1 MIIYSFPY
9 AAGSSYI
16 FNDFKSLIKDYH
28 QVISIDYP
36 GHGKRFCEELL
47 CSIEEIAAD
56 AIRHISF
63 EKEYALLGYS
73 MGTMVVLELLRTIVD
88 RRLPLPVNVYL
99 CALEPPIGDDGQI
112 SGEGA
117 SKDEVLKALRQLNGT
132 PEEFFDNEELI
143 DLILP
148 IVRKDF
154 LAASK
159 YKLNK
164 YNVDSSISFYVIYS
178 NDENT
183 KNITCWKNYLGERV
197 CFSHIDGTHFFIHNE
212 NGLKALIE
220 VVVKSA
226 MEYC

>member
-148 IVRKDF
+148 IVERIF
-154 LAASK
+154 WL
-159 YKLNK
+159 LR
-164 YNVDSSISFYVIYS
+164 
-178 NDENT
+178 NT
-183 KNITCWKNYLGERV
+183 N
-197 CFSHIDGTHFFIHNE
+197 
-212 NGLKALIE
+212 
-220 VVVKSA
+220 
-226 MEYC
+226 